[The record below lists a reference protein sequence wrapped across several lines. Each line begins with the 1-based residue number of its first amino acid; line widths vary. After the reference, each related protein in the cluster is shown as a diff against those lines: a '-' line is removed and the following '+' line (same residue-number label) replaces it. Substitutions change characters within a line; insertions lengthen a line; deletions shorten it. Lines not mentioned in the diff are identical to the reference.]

1 MLPPLLRIMI
11 NEPRLLSEHVGA
23 YSNLVAREAHL
34 WQASLKRR
42 FIFKLIATS
51 SLFFAL
57 LFAGIALMIWGATD
71 HLHWTLIVV
80 PLVPF
85 GIFIATAL
93 MGAGDDDDTA
103 VKPFETIKAQ
113 ICTDVS
119 LFKEQFKNG

>member
-23 YSNLVAREAHL
+23 YSNLVAREVHL
-34 WQASLKRR
+34 WQASVKRR

-51 SLFFAL
+51 SLFFTL

-71 HLHWTLIVV
+71 HMHWTLIVV

-85 GIFIATAL
+85 GIFIVTAL
-93 MGAGDDDDTA
+93 MGAGDRTP